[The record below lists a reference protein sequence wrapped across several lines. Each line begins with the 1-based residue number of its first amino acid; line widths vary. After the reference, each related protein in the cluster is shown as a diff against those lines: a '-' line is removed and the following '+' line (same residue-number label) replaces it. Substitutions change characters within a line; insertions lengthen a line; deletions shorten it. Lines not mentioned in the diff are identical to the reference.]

1 VNVIV
6 IGAGIVG
13 AAIAHELASR
23 GAGVRL
29 VDARGVGQG
38 ATAASAGILAPYI
51 EGHHPPLLN
60 LAICS
65 LALYDEF
72 VRRVEADSRCSVEY
86 RRCGTLQVAGSEEEF
101 AVLASAARGLEKAGV
116 AHSLLDRRDVAQLE
130 AGISPRAA
138 GGLLVPSQGY
148 VTAPALT
155 QAVVHAALGRGALF
169 AAAQVREIRCRRD
182 RVEVIAGHEVFGGDA
197 VVVAAG
203 SWSSRI
209 GTVSH
214 DAIRPIRGQLL
225 YLRAAPGTIARIVW
239 GARCYLVPWQDGTI
253 LAGATVEDVGF
264 DERSTVEGVSRLLDA
279 AVDLVP
285 ALGRA
290 ELREVRVGLRP
301 MIADELPAIG
311 PSSTMP
317 GVYYA
322 IGHYRNGILLAPL
335 TAVAVADLVL
345 EGRQR
350 PELALVR
357 PARVGL

>member
-1 VNVIV
+1 M

-29 VDARGVGQG
+29 VDTRGVGRG
-38 ATAASAGILAPYI
+38 ATAATAGILAPYI
-51 EGHHPPLLN
+51 EGHHPTLRN
-60 LAICS
+60 LAVCS
-65 LALYDEF
+65 LSLYDEF
-72 VRRVEADSRCSVEY
+72 VRRVEADSRYKVEY
-86 RRCGTLQVAGSEEEF
+86 ERCGTLQVACSEEEM
-101 AVLASAARGLEKAGV
+101 AVLVSVASGLEAAGV
-116 AHSLLDRRDVAQLE
+116 AHSLLDRKDVAQVE
-130 AGISPRAA
+130 PAISPKAA
-138 GGLLVPSQGY
+138 CGLLVPSHGY
-148 VTAPALT
+148 VAAPALT
-155 QAVVHAALGRGALF
+155 QAVVHAALARGALF
-169 AAAQVREIRCRRD
+169 TGAQVSDIRSRHG
-182 RVEVIAGHEVFGGDA
+182 RVEAIAGREVLGGDA

-203 SWSSRI
+203 SWSSCI
-209 GTVSH
+209 GAAPNEAV
-214 DAIRPIRGQLL
+214 RPIRGQLL
-225 YLRAAPGTIARIVW
+225 HLRAAPRVMSRIVW
-239 GARCYLVPWQDGTI
+239 GAHCYLVPWQDGTI

-264 DERSTVEGVSRLLDA
+264 DERSTAEGVLQLLGA

-322 IGHYRNGILLAPL
+322 TGHYRNGVLLAPL
-335 TAVAVADLVL
+335 TAVAMADLVL

-357 PARVGL
+357 PGRVGL

>member
-1 VNVIV
+1 M
-6 IGAGIVG
+6 IGAGVVG

-23 GAGVRL
+23 GASVRL
-29 VDARGVGQG
+29 VDTRGVGRG

-51 EGHHPPLLN
+51 EGHHPALLN

-65 LALYDEF
+65 LSLYDEF
-72 VRRVEADSRCSVEY
+72 VHRVEEDSRYTVEY
-86 RRCGTLQVAGSEEEF
+86 RRCGTLQVACSDEEV
-101 AVLASAARGLEKAGV
+101 ALLASAAGELEAAGV
-116 AHSLLDRRDVAQLE
+116 PHSLLDRRDVARVE
-130 AGISPRAA
+130 PAISSRAA
-138 GGLLVPSQGY
+138 CGLLVSLQGY
-148 VTAPALT
+148 VAAPALT
-155 QAVVHAALGRGALF
+155 QAVVHAALARGARF
-169 AAAQVREIRCRRD
+169 TGAQVSEIRSRHG
-182 RVEVIAGHEVFGGDA
+182 RVEVIAGREVLEGDA
-197 VVVAAG
+197 VIVAAG

-209 GTVSH
+209 GAAPSEAV
-214 DAIRPIRGQLL
+214 RPIRGQLL
-225 YLRAAPGTIARIVW
+225 HLRAAPGLMSRIVW

-264 DERSTVEGVSRLLDA
+264 DERSTAEGILQLLGA

-285 ALGRA
+285 AVGRA
-290 ELREVRVGLRP
+290 ELRDIRVGLRP

-322 IGHYRNGILLAPL
+322 TGHYRNGVLLAPL
-335 TAVAVADLVL
+335 TAVTVADLVL
-345 EGRQR
+345 EGRER